1 MVVSCCAFGC
11 TERAVKRGPVTF
23 H

>member
-11 TERAVKRGPVTF
+11 TERAVKGGPVTF